1 MITMANVPVRTRV
14 PLTAWVIAGL
24 LTLVSLA
31 STLTHT
37 APGFMVA
44 DQRMVVVNH
53 QASMN

>member
-1 MITMANVPVRTRV
+1 MITIASVPVKTRI

-37 APGFMVA
+37 APGVMVA
-44 DQRMVVVNH
+44 DQRPVAINH

>member
-1 MITMANVPVRTRV
+1 MTIIAGVPVKTRV

-24 LTLVSLA
+24 LTLMSLT

-37 APGFMVA
+37 ASGFMVA
-44 DQRMVVVNH
+44 DQNAAAINH

>member
-1 MITMANVPVRTRV
+1 MITIASTLVRTRV

-37 APGFMVA
+37 APSFVVA
-44 DQRMVVVNH
+44 DQRAVAINH